1 MACSRLPK
9 KFGGSVASA
18 DEIEMLSKISENTDY
33 LITSSSQIE
42 DYYREAFQI
51 DRQKIK
57 ALGLPRLDYYFE
69 NHNLD
74 KIKDDFAKNM
84 ISTRIRKSF
93 FMLQLLGMMKS
104 ITMS

>member
-1 MACSRLPK
+1 MACSGASK

-51 DRQKIK
+51 DRQKSRLSGFPDWIIILKIIIWIK
-57 ALGLPRLDYYFE
+57 SRMILQ
-69 NHNLD
+69 
-74 KIKDDFAKNM
+74 KI
-84 ISTRIRKSF
+84 
-93 FMLQLLGMMKS
+93 
-104 ITMS
+104 